1 MTKGLTLAVT
11 TLTLNSDDVI
21 KAYEATGGQNTDS
34 DTNGTRKTTSLNS
47 AKFTESGKSLFLE
60 NFLIIFF
67 LDNILNYVMPPLAD
81 LKTSYESAFQ
91 DYLDAQKK
99 IEIIKF
105 VLFILFCFFAFF
117 FLWQPY
123 LKNLKDKI
131 FRTKGMLNMIPMD
144 IISKN
149 ESLRGQF
156 LGDNIM
162 RAVK

>member
-1 MTKGLTLAVT
+1 MT

-21 KAYEATGGQNTDS
+21 KTYAVSGSATDTVA
-34 DTNGTRKTTSLNS
+34 TNGTRKTTALNS
-47 AKFTESGKSLFLE
+47 AKFTESGRFYLLKLYSHTC
-60 NFLIIFF
+60 F
-67 LDNILNYVMPPLAD
+67 LDTIMGYIMPALAD
-81 LKTSYESAFQ
+81 LKVSYESAFQ

-149 ESLRGQF
+149 EGLRVQF

>member
-1 MTKGLTLAVT
+1 MSLKLTQPLAPA
-11 TLTLNSDDVI
+11 VI
-21 KAYEATGGQNTDS
+21 LLPLMVPESILLWTAPN
-34 DTNGTRKTTSLNS
+34 SLNQVKHTPW
-47 AKFTESGKSLFLE
+47 KFNN
-60 NFLIIFF
+60 NFI
-67 LDNILNYVMPPLAD
+67 DNIMTYIMPPLAA

-91 DYLDAQKK
+91 DYLDSQKR

-149 ESLRGQF
+149 EGLRVQF